1 MSVNGLK
8 SKRKSVN
15 YDLGEVFAVAQ
26 KARQKRESLLAYVA
40 KLINRLV
47 CKMTYIKRSEA
58 GIGPLSNRETH
69 LRSSREVL

>member
-15 YDLGEVFAVAQ
+15 YDLGQVFAAAQ
-26 KARQKRESLLAYVA
+26 KARQKRESLRASVA
-40 KLINRLV
+40 ELINRLV

-58 GIGPLSNRETH
+58 GRGALSNRETH
-69 LRSSREVL
+69 LRSSRDVL